1 MSTPENAALPSD
13 PTGTVWRLTRA
24 NGEAIA
30 PVLVLGPDGA
40 IGGVE
45 DAGARRWVM
54 RDDRLVILD
63 GDGVARLVFMGD
75 DPATAEKLVGGVA
88 GPAPAGLAL
97 ERIALPCGLDVGLPP
112 HAEKASNFFDRTGGR
127 KRENLVILRAGS
139 TSLHGEWARDL
150 ADVDRNWDLCISWYD
165 DADPDPNEDGV
176 DYVTIQRDVRKFAAF
191 HQIFAT
197 RPDFWDY
204 RQIWLP
210 DDDLMVTRTAI
221 NRLFEIC
228 RRNRI
233 ELAQPAL
240 DEASHLT
247 YPITK
252 RDPRF
257 AMRFTNFVE
266 VMCPVFS
273 RDALA
278 TCIDGFRST
287 VSSWGLD
294 AIWPSLV
301 GVGGTRIAIVDD
313 VTVTHTRPVGG
324 LYSREAAFA
333 EMNALLK
340 AYRKALKPTVLGG
353 LQAGARI

>member
-1 MSTPENAALPSD
+1 MSTPANAAPPSD
-13 PTGTVWRLTRA
+13 PTGTVWRLTRSG
-24 NGEAIA
+24 GEVVA
-30 PVLVLGPDGA
+30 PVLILGPDGS

-45 DAGARRWVM
+45 DAGARRWVV
-54 RDDRLVILD
+54 RDGRLVILD
-63 GDGVARLVFMGD
+63 GDGAARLIFSGG
-75 DPATAEKLVGGVA
+75 DPATAKKLSGGVA
-88 GPAPAGLAL
+88 GPAPAGLAI
-97 ERIALPCGLDVGLPP
+97 ERTTLPCGIDVGLPP
-112 HAEKASNFFDRTGGR
+112 HAETVSNFVDNTGGK
-127 KRENLVILRAGS
+127 KRENLVIVRAGTS
-139 TSLHGEWARDL
+139 SLHGKWARDL
-150 ADVDRNWDLCISWYD
+150 AEADRNWDLCISWYD
-165 DADPDPNEDGV
+165 DAEPDPSDAVE
-176 DYVTIQRDVRKFAAF
+176 YLTIQRDVRKFAAF

-204 RQIWLP
+204 ERIWLP
-210 DDDLMVTRTAI
+210 DDDLMVTRAAI

-247 YPITK
+247 YPITR

-257 AMRFTNFVE
+257 ALRFTNFVE

-273 RDALA
+273 RDALR

-287 VSSWGLD
+287 FSSWGLD

-301 GVGGTRIAIVDD
+301 GVGGTRIAIVDE
-313 VTVTHTRPVGG
+313 VEVTHTRPVGG
-324 LYSREAAFA
+324 LYDREAAFA

-340 AYRKALKPTVLGG
+340 AYRKSLTPTVLGG
-353 LQAGARI
+353 LQTGSRI